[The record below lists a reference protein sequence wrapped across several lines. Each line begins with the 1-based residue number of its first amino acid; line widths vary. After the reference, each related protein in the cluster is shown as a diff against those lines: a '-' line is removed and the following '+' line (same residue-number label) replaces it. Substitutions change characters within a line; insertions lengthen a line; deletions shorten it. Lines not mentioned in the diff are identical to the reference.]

1 VVVKVE
7 FIIMHHLQVVLV
19 VERLLVDLLQKVVV
33 TQEVLIHLKETLE
46 ELLLIITLVV
56 EVEQLLLE
64 EIIPQVQEVPEV
76 QVHLMQF

>member
-1 VVVKVE
+1 
-7 FIIMHHLQVVLV
+7 MHHLQVVLV
-19 VERLLVDLLQKVVV
+19 VEKLLVDLLQKVLV
-33 TQEVLIHLKETLE
+33 TQEVLIHLKETME

-64 EIIPQVQEVPEV
+64 EIILQVQEVLEV

>member
-1 VVVKVE
+1 
-7 FIIMHHLQVVLV
+7 MRHLQVVLV
-19 VERLLVDLLQKVVV
+19 VEKLLVDLLQKVVV
-33 TQEVLIHLKETLE
+33 TQEVLIHLKETME

-64 EIIPQVQEVPEV
+64 EIILQVQEVLEV